1 MIDSL
6 IGLRPLHEP
15 PPVSWW
21 PPAAGW
27 WLLALC
33 ILLLLLAWWR
43 RYLRSAP
50 QRAALRELALLA
62 ADGSAG
68 PAAINRLVKRYALVC
83 WPDAP
88 VAAISGREWLAFL
101 DRHGGNGEF
110 AQGPGLVLLDAPYR
124 RDTGHSPELVP
135 LVRRWIKYN
144 RPGANR

>member
-1 MIDSL
+1 MNDPL

-21 PPAAGW
+21 PPAPGW

-33 ILLLLLAWWR
+33 VVLLLLVWWR
-43 RYLRSAP
+43 WYLRSAP

-62 ADGSAG
+62 ADHSAG
-68 PAAINRLVKRYALVC
+68 TAAINRLVKRYALVC

-88 VAAISGREWLAFL
+88 VAVLSGREWLEFL

-110 AQGPGLVLLDAPYR
+110 AKGPGLVLLDSPYR
-124 RDTGHSPELVP
+124 SDTSRPPALVP
-135 LVRRWIKYN
+135 LVRRWIQHN
-144 RPGANR
+144 RPGANG